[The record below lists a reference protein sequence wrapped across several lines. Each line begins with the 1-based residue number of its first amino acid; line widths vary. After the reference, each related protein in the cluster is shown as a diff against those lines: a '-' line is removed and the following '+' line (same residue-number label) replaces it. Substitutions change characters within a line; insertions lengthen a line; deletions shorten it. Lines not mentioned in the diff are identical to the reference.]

1 MSRRLLITLSL
12 IVGLLAACSQPAP
25 TVGEA
30 KDFAAV
36 CDKANNG
43 KRVAVEG
50 YLRFPDSFT
59 GDQSVV
65 LRLYETDSFQGKP
78 IGVQTE
84 FGTQTNQVDK
94 VTDQFSDSDLHV
106 HLANGQT
113 AGFGQK
119 VKVSGSVYF
128 PLVGQEFDCALEN
141 PLVEAANG

>member
-12 IVGLLAACSQPAP
+12 IGVLLAACSQPVP
-25 TVGEA
+25 IVGEA
-30 KDFAAV
+30 KDFAVV
-36 CDKANNG
+36 CDKANDG

-50 YLRFPDSFT
+50 YLRFPNSFT

-65 LRLYETDSFQGKP
+65 LWMYKARDLGGKP
-78 IGVQTE
+78 IGVQIE
-84 FGTQTNQVDK
+84 FGTQANQIDK
-94 VTDQFSDSDLHV
+94 VTNQFSDSDLNI

-119 VKVSGSVYF
+119 VKVSGTVYF

-141 PLVEAANG
+141 PLVEAIGG